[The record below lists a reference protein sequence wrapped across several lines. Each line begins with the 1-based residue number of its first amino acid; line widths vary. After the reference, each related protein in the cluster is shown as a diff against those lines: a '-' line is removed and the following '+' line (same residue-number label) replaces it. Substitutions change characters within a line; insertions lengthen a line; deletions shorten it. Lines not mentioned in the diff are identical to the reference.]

1 MSMGFATAHEATD
14 HNHTAGRSRLIGD
27 WEVHTWGGG
36 RLPGMAAVSA
46 IATLQLGATLT
57 DVPEDKVALNKAAEY
72 LTKALAP
79 QLKAFQQGLA
89 AS

>member
-1 MSMGFATAHEATD
+1 MSIGFATAHEATD

-27 WEVHTWGGG
+27 WEVHTWGG

-57 DVPEDKVALNKAAEY
+57 DVPAEKAALNKAVEY
-72 LTKALAP
+72 LTNVLAP
-79 QLKAFQQGLA
+79 QLKAFQQGLV